1 MATWLYY
8 RIFYTSSKKSIQSD
22 TKCGEVSR
30 LRLLSCPV
38 ACFFLWSAASN
49 KMVVYEAGEG
59 HLITGELFPR
69 RPTANSLPVLPTKCH
84 SKDLYSATPKY
95 LRPLR
100 SISYFEGTMLCTPN
114 LWGSHVILHG
124 LVNRRLVCS
133 PASGVGHEGP
143 EIPRLCLPFIT
154 VIDDLPIS
162 VIIL

>member
-1 MATWLYY
+1 MTPSVARLA
-8 RIFYTSSKKSIQSD
+8 D
-22 TKCGEVSR
+22 CVSCLAQWRASFFDR
-30 LRLLSCPV
+30 L
-38 ACFFLWSAASN
+38 
-49 KMVVYEAGEG
+49 
-59 HLITGELFPR
+59 
-69 RPTANSLPVLPTKCH
+69 LPTKWWSMKRVKVTLSLVNSSQGVQQQTVFMSYH